1 MKKGGYVLIMI
12 AVLSTMAE
20 VGWGQVSIT
29 QFETAYNQDFN
40 SLANTKTDNAWTDN
54 STISGWYSNRTE
66 YIADNGSSTTGGL
79 HSYGSAD
86 ASERALG
93 GLSSSSASPA
103 FGIRLVNN
111 TGNTITSFNISYKGE
126 QWRQTANSHTLVF
139 SYQVDATGIESGTWT
154 SFSDL
159 DFTALKTGTSSA
171 LDGNAEGNYQNVS
184 SNVIIEVPNGHEIW
198 FRWLKTGTN
207 SPGLAIDDLSI
218 TAYEIKV
225 PTISVNPSSLSGFS
239 YVVGSGPSAEQTFMV
254 SGTNLTA
261 DISIS
266 APEHFEISKTSGS
279 DFTSSLTFAQSDGSV
294 NETII
299 YVRLKAGLAIGSY
312 SSENITCSSE
322 GADDRTVTCSGTVT
336 SPPMHYRS
344 KITGNWG
351 DNSTW
356 ESSTD
361 QTTWSN
367 ASFSPTSNDYTIT
380 IQNGHTVTIDASVTA
395 DQILVESGG
404 QLSIA
409 SGQILTLNDG
419 TETDLDINGTV
430 LNSGTLIIGTNATWA
445 VNSDGTYIHNTTS
458 GISTHLNS
466 ATLDA
471 ASNFIYRGSSS
482 LKPAVSVSGKK
493 YGNLIFQSSS
503 GIYEQSI
510 SGSSALTINGN
521 LTINENVSLNSSMTG
536 LINIMGNFIN
546 NGTYSANSTQII
558 SFQGTSAQSI
568 SGSSTTTF
576 YGLTLNNS
584 SGLTLNVS
592 AVVSDT
598 LALTSGNIIT
608 GSNTL
613 TLGTSDSSC
622 GNLSRT
628 SGTVV
633 GNFERWFANGTN
645 SNFVFPVGTENN
657 YRPVIISTADVATG
671 GKILISH
678 TDGSGGT
685 NLSLTL
691 DDGEY
696 IVNRRSNM
704 YWTLTG
710 NSISGGAYDLTIDA
724 DGQEGISDPA
734 KIRLIN
740 STDGNT
746 FSLVG
751 THSDGS
757 GTVFNRTGIPV
768 GTFGCFYL
776 GSNMADQSLPVS
788 LTSFTAQSRN
798 QSVVLSWTTESEIE
812 NLGFIIQKRSPESGD
827 WLLVADYTT
836 CEALVGHGSTSEA
849 HEYSYTDAA
858 VVPGAT
864 YLYRLGDVDYKGKV
878 IWHKEVEVKVEAENA
893 QVPLVFG
900 LKPAYPNPFNPSVT
914 IPYSLTEDGQMSLK
928 IYNLRGQLVE
938 TLVSAYALKG
948 AYSINWQPVN
958 LSAGVYLVHLES
970 GKKTNMQKVV
980 FVK

>member
-1 MKKGGYVLIMI
+1 LKLQIKEESMKKGVYVLVML

-20 VGWGQVSIT
+20 VGWGQIAAWD
-29 QFETAYNQDFN
+29 FYGET
-40 SLANTKTDNAWTDN
+40 SPDN
-54 STISGWYSNRTE
+54 STADVYNANMDASNLITRGAGAAASLGSNSFRTTGFKNDGISTSNTDYFQITLSASSGYTLSLSTIDAKFNGTQTFVGTDGVTSQFAYSLDGTNFTL
-66 YIADNGSSTTGGL
+66 IGSSFVLTGTVPLTMSQIDLSGISDLQNISSATTITIRYYASGQTTTGGWGF
-79 HSYGSAD
+79 Y
-86 ASERALG
+86 
-93 GLSSSSASPA
+93 SSSS
-103 FGIRLVNN
+103 G
-111 TGNTITSFNISYKGE
+111 SY
-126 QWRQTANSHTLVF
+126 
-139 SYQVDATGIESGTWT
+139 
-154 SFSDL
+154 
-159 DFTALKTGTSSA
+159 
-171 LDGNAEGNYQNVS
+171 
-184 SNVIIEVPNGHEIW
+184 
-198 FRWLKTGTN
+198 
-207 SPGLAIDDLSI
+207 GLAIGGSI
-218 TAYEIKV
+218 DAVAGTPIIN
-225 PTISVNPSSLSGFS
+225 ISESSLSGFS
-239 YVVGSGPSAEQTFMV
+239 YEVGSGPSAEQTFTV

-299 YVRLKAGLAIGSY
+299 YARLKAGLATGSY
-312 SSENITCSSE
+312 SSENITCSCE
-322 GADDRTVTCSGTVT
+322 GADDRIITCSGTVT

-367 ASFSPTSNDYTIT
+367 ASLSPTSNDYTIT
-380 IQNGHTVTIDASVTA
+380 IQNGHTITIDASVTA

-458 GISTHLNS
+458 GISTPLNS

-482 LKPAVSVSGKK
+482 LKPAVSVSGRK

-510 SGSSALTINGN
+510 PGGSALTINGN

-622 GNLSRT
+622 GNLTRT
-628 SGTVV
+628 SGTVI
-633 GNFERWFANGTN
+633 GNFERWFTTGAN
-645 SNFVFPVGTENN
+645 SNFLFPVGTESH
-657 YRPVIISTADVATG
+657 YRPVTISTTNIEAG
-671 GKILISH
+671 GKILVSH

-685 NLSLTL
+685 NLSSTL
-691 DDGEY
+691 EDGEY
-696 IVNRRSNM
+696 IINRRSNM

-710 NSISGGAYDLTIDA
+710 DSISGGTYDLSIDA
-724 DGQEGISDPA
+724 NGQEGISSLT

-740 STDGNT
+740 SSDGNT

-751 THSDGS
+751 THSGGS
-757 GTVFNRTGIPV
+757 GTVFNRTEITV
-768 GTFGCFYL
+768 GTFDHFYL
-776 GSNMADQSLPVS
+776 GSNMADNSLPVS
-788 LTSFTAQSRN
+788 LTSFSAQSRN

-812 NLGFIIQKRSPESGD
+812 NLGFIIQKRLPKSGN

-864 YLYRLGDVDYKGKV
+864 YSYRLGDVDYKGKV
-878 IWHKEVEVKVEAENA
+878 TWHKEVEVKVEAENA

-914 IPYSLTEDGQMSLK
+914 IPYSLAEDGQMSLK

-958 LSAGVYLVHLES
+958 LSAGVYLVRLES
-970 GKKTNMQKVV
+970 GKKTNMQKVI